1 MKFFSLLHTPGVSLI
16 YFGAV
21 TFGESSHED
30 NRYAELREMGLLL
43 EVKDHPYQDITTELV
58 RKRLLERRE
67 AFQLRQ
73 QAKRSNQT
81 FNI

>member
-1 MKFFSLLHTPGVSLI
+1 MV

-21 TFGESSHED
+21 TFGKSSHED
-30 NRYAELREMGLLL
+30 DRYGELKEMGLLL
-43 EVKDHPYQDITTELV
+43 EVKNHPYQDITTELV

-81 FNI
+81 FNT

>member
-1 MKFFSLLHTPGVSLI
+1 MT

-21 TFGESSHED
+21 TFGESSYED
-30 NRYAELREMGLLL
+30 DRYAELKEMGLLL
-43 EVKDHPYQDITTELV
+43 EVKDHPNQDITTELV
-58 RKRLLERRE
+58 KERLLERRE

-81 FNI
+81 FGT